1 MTPILNEK
9 QYAILEFCKSGKST
23 KSIAEHLGCS
33 RGNVYGNT
41 SILKKMGLLKR
52 IGAGSRGM
60 FAVFV
65 SADGDIPTPAS
76 QALAQSDFSELIK
89 RAHDPFNLTGRV
101 NSPSTT
107 QLETS
112 L

>member
-1 MTPILNEK
+1 MKIKLNSK
-9 QYAILEFCKSGKST
+9 QCAILAFCKSGKST

-41 SILKKMGLLKR
+41 SILQKMGLLKR

-76 QALAQSDFSELIK
+76 EALAQSDFTELIK
-89 RAHDPFNLTGRV
+89 RAHDPFNLAGRIA
-101 NSPSTT
+101 PSSFN
-107 QLETS
+107 QIDTS